1 MSSLYDLSASTPST
15 PDGAQRTPD
24 AETDVSEIGSASEF
38 NARDSEVA
46 EGLHDEIL
54 ERDYAEL
61 ENQYNALKTQYEELS
76 QEYTGYQRVM
86 GRVTNDVDNRFNSVL
101 QQRDGL
107 QADLDQVDAD
117 LSDLLHAYRCQ
128 TADLNEA
135 LARAEHLEVQIQG
148 HLGQHADL
156 EGEIYDIRAENSR
169 LRSTHALVR
178 ADLRTE
184 RAFVARQEAVIRDLQ
199 EVLRRA
205 EKEKLGSLVVSSMC
219 VGFIMCLFLLNLV
232 H

>member
-1 MSSLYDLSASTPST
+1 MSSLHDLSDSTPST
-15 PDGAQRTPD
+15 PDSAQRTPD
-24 AETDVSEIGSASEF
+24 AETDVSEVGSASEF
-38 NARDSEVA
+38 NTRDYEIV

-61 ENQYNALKTQYEELS
+61 ENQYNALETQYEELS
-76 QEYTGYQRVM
+76 QEYISYQRVI
-86 GRVTNDVDNRFNSVL
+86 GRVTNDVDDHINSVL

-107 QADLDQVDAD
+107 QEDLDQADAD
-117 LSDLLHAYRCQ
+117 LSEVLHAYRGQ

-148 HLGQHADL
+148 HLDQHADL

-169 LRSTHALVR
+169 LRSSHAQLR

-184 RAFVARQEAVIRDLQ
+184 RAFVARQEAVIKDLQ
-199 EVLRRA
+199 EVLRLA
-205 EKEKLGSLVVSSMC
+205 EKEKLGSLVVSSIC